1 MAGGCTACAPLGGD
15 VAVAVLDGIESL
27 LNVGVDVGIVHRI
40 EMAETDIY
48 HKQRLRTQIFR
59 KLQEFM
65 EAHAVGAGVSPVVVV
80 VAGALLN
87 RADGLLPFEAVVVL
101 GRTVALDVAS
111 ARKAD
116 KRRLH
121 RLKHFGQ
128 VAPASV
134 GTATERGR
142 ERLTMSRQSVPGL
155 SNVRLNL
162 QSGAVTVAVISPD
175 TLVHLPSARNATAPC
190 AATSPPAV
198 ARENEA
204 VPE

>member
-1 MAGGCTACAPLGGD
+1 
-15 VAVAVLDGIESL
+15 
-27 LNVGVDVGIVHRI
+27 
-40 EMAETDIY
+40 MAETDIY

-142 ERLTMSRQSVPGL
+142 EKTHHVEAERAGL
-155 SNVRLNL
+155 VEREVELAVG
-162 QSGAVTVAVISPD
+162 SGDRGRHLARHLGPFAVGPECHSPLRGD
-175 TLVHLPSARNATAPC
+175 F
-190 AATSPPAV
+190 AAGCCQ
-198 ARENEA
+198 RERSGSGIRCIRFH
-204 VPE
+204 PERK